1 MKAVLTQAA
10 LKDLLEIARHIG
22 KDNIPAARRF
32 TAALRSR
39 AQAVG
44 HKPRLYPL
52 AEGLEAAGVRR
63 RLYRDYLI
71 FFRET
76 QTCVEVTRLLHAAR
90 DWQSLLTQDEA
101 NPSGDQSENR
111 DSN

>member
-10 LKDLLEIARHIG
+10 LKDLLEIARNIG
-22 KDNIPAARRF
+22 KDNMTAARSF

-39 AQAVG
+39 AEAVG
-44 HKPRLYPL
+44 HKPRLYPF

-71 FFRET
+71 FYRET
-76 QTCVEVTRLLHAAR
+76 EAGVEVTRLLHAAR
-90 DWQSLLTQDEA
+90 DWQSLLAHDA
-101 NPSGDQSENR
+101 GSPSVD
-111 DSN
+111 

>member
-10 LKDLLEIARHIG
+10 LNDLLEIARHIG

-44 HKPRLYPL
+44 RKPRRYPF
-52 AEGLEAAGVRR
+52 AEGLETAGVRR
-63 RLYRDYLI
+63 RLYSDYLI
-71 FFRET
+71 LYREAK
-76 QTCVEVTRLLHAAR
+76 QTLR
-90 DWQSLLTQDEA
+90 
-101 NPSGDQSENR
+101 
-111 DSN
+111 

>member
-22 KDNIPAARRF
+22 KDDIPAARRF

-44 HKPRLYPL
+44 NKPRLYPF
-52 AEGLEAAGVRR
+52 AKGLEATGVRR

-71 FFRET
+71 FYRET
-76 QTCVEVTRLLHAAR
+76 EAGVEVTRLLHSAR
-90 DWQSLLTQDEA
+90 NWQSLLAQDEA
-101 NPSGDQSENR
+101 TPSVD
-111 DSN
+111 